1 MFFRLLME
9 SFLRQ
14 RRRKMLAGIAILLGT
29 TAVTA
34 MLALATTI
42 GDRIHKELAVYGA
55 NIIVYPKADQLEV
68 KVGGVDIKPASSGTY
83 LKESDIAKLKT
94 IFWANNITGV
104 SPELSANVYVA
115 SGPNDK
121 GFNEGPVRATITG
134 LWFAHR
140 FGDMTTGAPQLHPW
154 WKLQGEWPQ
163 QMNPRA
169 INDASYAV
177 IGSNLANR
185 MHLKIGDMIFYHADR
200 DRFITPLDPKWGY
213 AERFVITGIVA
224 TGDDTEN
231 KVLIPLSDA
240 QLLLPHA
247 NHLVLGTLVG
257 NVDGTPVKPEAPTT
271 QPPSLMP
278 TGDTISRVEIS
289 ARTKPED
296 AFARKD
302 PDSLSPQQHE
312 IWYCRPYANSIAY
325 QIREAIP
332 GAQAEQVRRVE
343 QSEGNVLNRISGL
356 MWLISAAALLAAG
369 FAVSAAMAT
378 AILERRGEIGLM
390 RSLGASKGAI
400 AFLFYAETGLLAI
413 FAGSLGYLAG
423 SGLAAWLGSRIFR
436 GDGGVTESVLIP
448 VLLPVVVA
456 LALAVAIGGSTPSIR
471 AALRMNPSAILR
483 EDA

>member
-9 SFLRQ
+9 SFRRQ
-14 RRRKMLAGIAILLGT
+14 RRRKLLAGVAILLGT

-55 NIIVYPKADQLEV
+55 NIVVYPKANMLDV
-68 KVGGVDIKPASSGTY
+68 KVGGVDVKPASGVVY
-83 LKESDIAKLKT
+83 LKESDLQKLKG

-104 SPELSANVYVA
+104 SPELPVEIEVLA
-115 SGPNDK
+115 SNSTLRK
-121 GFNEGPVRATITG
+121 ITATG
-134 LWFAHR
+134 LWFDHP
-140 FGDMTTGAPQLHPW
+140 FGNGSGRTGAPQLHPS
-154 WKLQGEWPQ
+154 WKLQGRWPANNHEVVLGNRLAKQ
-163 QMNPRA
+163 LEVAVGAQMLFGVEEIYWREGKSPPA
-169 INDASYAV
+169 FPSQV
-177 IGSNLANR
+177 
-185 MHLKIGDMIFYHADR
+185 
-200 DRFITPLDPKWGY
+200 
-213 AERFVITGIVA
+213 VGIVDA
-224 TGDDTEN
+224 GDDKN
-231 KVLIPLSDA
+231 KQILLTLNAAQYFISTPDA
-240 QLLLPHA
+240 
-247 NHLVLGTLVG
+247 
-257 NVDGTPVKPEAPTT
+257 
-271 QPPSLMP
+271 
-278 TGDTISRVEIS
+278 ISRVEIS

-302 PDSLSPQQHE
+302 PETLSPKDHD

-332 GAQAEQVRRVE
+332 GAEAEQVRRVE
-343 QSEGNVLNRISGL
+343 QSEGNVLKRISGL

-400 AFLFYAETGLLAI
+400 ALLFYSETGLLAV

-423 SGLAAWLGSRIFR
+423 SGLAAWLGARIFA
-436 GDGGVTESVLIP
+436 GDGGIAGAVLIP
-448 VLLPVVVA
+448 VLLPVIVA
-456 LALAVAIGGSTPSIR
+456 LALVVAIAGSTPSIR
-471 AALRMNPSAILR
+471 AALRMEPSAILR

>member
-9 SFLRQ
+9 SFRRQ
-14 RRRKMLAGIAILLGT
+14 RRRKLLAGVAILLGT

-55 NIIVYPKADQLEV
+55 NIVVYPKADSLDV
-68 KVGGVDIKPASSGTY
+68 KVGGVDVKPASGGAY
-83 LKESDIAKLKT
+83 LKESDLAKLKG

-104 SPELSANVYVA
+104 SPELPVQLAVA
-115 SGPNDK
+115 RQGDDRLFPAKAVGYWFDHDF
-121 GFNEGPVRATITG
+121 GG
-134 LWFAHR
+134 LK
-140 FGDMTTGAPQLHPW
+140 TGAPALHPW
-154 WKLQGEWPQ
+154 WRLRGAWP
-163 QMNPRA
+163 
-169 INDASYAV
+169 ASRSGDVVVGA
-177 IGSNLANR
+177 NLAKQLGLKVGDSFR
-185 MHLKIGDMIFYHADR
+185 MQGAPGDAGSSSSP
-200 DRFITPLDPKWGY
+200 TNVVG
-213 AERFVITGIVA
+213 VVT
-224 TGDDTEN
+224 TGDETDNEI
-231 KVLIPLSDA
+231 LLPLQVAQGFVGASDA
-240 QLLLPHA
+240 
-247 NHLVLGTLVG
+247 VR
-257 NVDGTPVKPEAPTT
+257 
-271 QPPSLMP
+271 
-278 TGDTISRVEIS
+278 RVEVS

-296 AFARKD
+296 TFARVD
-302 PDSLSPQQHE
+302 PDSLSPQQRE

-332 GAQAEQVRRVE
+332 EAQAEQVRRVE

-400 AFLFYAETGLLAI
+400 ALLFYAETGLLAV

-423 SGLAAWLGSRIFR
+423 SGLAGWLGARIFA
-436 GDGGVTESVLIP
+436 GDGGAAEAVLIP

-456 LALAVAIGGSTPSIR
+456 LALVVAIAGSTPSIR
-471 AALRMNPSAILR
+471 AALRMEPSAILR

>member
-9 SFLRQ
+9 SFRRQ
-14 RRRKMLAGIAILLGT
+14 RRRKLLAGIAILLGT

-55 NIIVYPKADQLEV
+55 NIIVYPKSDQLEV

-83 LKESDIAKLKT
+83 LKESDLEKLHG
-94 IFWANNITGV
+94 IFWANNITGI
-104 SPELSANVYVA
+104 SPELDLDQA
-115 SGPNDK
+115 GTLRR
-121 GFNEGPVRATITG
+121 EGSTSSIPIKAI
-134 LWFAHR
+134 AMR
-140 FGDMTTGAPQLHPW
+140 FKDSFGQLSTGAIALHPW
-154 WKLQGEWPQ
+154 WKIQGQIPEDYLNKFGFYQ
-163 QMNPRA
+163 VLVGRRLAKQL
-169 INDASYAV
+169 
-177 IGSNLANR
+177 NLAV
-185 MHLKIGDMIFYHADR
+185 GDKFSY
-200 DRFITPLDPKWGY
+200 TPPPGMNLLPTSDLS
-213 AERFVITGIVA
+213 FQVTGVLSS
-224 TGDDTEN
+224 GDQMEDE
-231 KVLIPLSDA
+231 LILPLSSQIYSDGS
-240 QLLLPHA
+240 
-247 NHLVLGTLVG
+247 GTL
-257 NVDGTPVKPEAPTT
+257 DFR
-271 QPPSLMP
+271 L
-278 TGDTISRVEIS
+278 SRVEIS

-296 AFARKD
+296 AFARKN
-302 PDSLSPQQHE
+302 PETLSPKDHDR
-312 IWYCRPYANSIAY
+312 WYCSPYANSIAY

-343 QSEGNVLNRISGL
+343 QSAGNVLNRISGL

-413 FAGSLGYLAG
+413 FAGCLGYLAG
-423 SGLAAWLGSRIFR
+423 SGLAAWLGARIFA
-436 GDGGVTESVLIP
+436 GDGGAHESVLIP

-456 LALAVAIGGSTPSIR
+456 LALVVAIAGSTPSIR
-471 AALRMNPSAILR
+471 AALRMQPSAILR